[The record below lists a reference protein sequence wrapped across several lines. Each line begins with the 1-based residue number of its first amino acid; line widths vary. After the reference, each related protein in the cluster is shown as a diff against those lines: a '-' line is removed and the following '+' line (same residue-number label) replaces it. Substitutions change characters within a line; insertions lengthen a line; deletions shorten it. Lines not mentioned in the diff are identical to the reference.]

1 MKHIPLAIA
10 VLFLAFSFVPP
21 QPRATGPV
29 AEALSSAPST
39 DRASVSAI
47 YRALADVMRRDAGRR
62 ITTTGV
68 WRSVYRDALAL
79 AAGGTDLVGKYP
91 ALDEAIEEVLA
102 KYYTLDDLA
111 IDDELAKKISAGCME
126 VARQS
131 GG

>member
-1 MKHIPLAIA
+1 MKHLPLVIA
-10 VLFLAFSFVPP
+10 CLFLAFTLVPP

-29 AEALSSAPST
+29 AEALSSASST
-39 DRASVSAI
+39 DRATVSAI

-91 ALDEAIEEVLA
+91 GLDKSVEEVLG
-102 KYYTLDDLA
+102 KYYPLDDLA
-111 IDDELAKKISAGCME
+111 IDDELAQKIATACME

>member
-10 VLFLAFSFVPP
+10 VLFLAFTFVPP

-29 AEALSSAPST
+29 AEALKSASSS
-39 DRASVSAI
+39 DRAIVSAT

-79 AAGGTDLVGKYP
+79 AVGGTDLVGKYQG
-91 ALDEAIEEVLA
+91 LDKAVEEVLST
-102 KYYTLDDLA
+102 YYPLDDLA
-111 IDDELAKKISAGCME
+111 IDKDLSEKIGTACME